1 MTKGICRPSISVLAL
16 MMMGIAMFISCSDDK
31 EETQLPEPQELMN
44 EEPVASHS
52 TGQGEGTVEAPF
64 VAEASC
70 PAEVTLVHKST
81 YNDPDGTTYTCEP
94 KATIQVTTAKAE
106 VQAKTIAEL
115 TDIKVSTKSDS
126 KGTNP
131 LVKHTEQTFTVGGQT
146 IIFDLTN
153 EIYTHTDSRNRT
165 FEMPYTRLSTAKY
178 GAAQADEA
186 TRSERTIAVT
196 GIRLVPITPSRGSI
210 TTQQAYRV
218 SVAFTVDTQTENTDD
233 PTKNTYSFLAEYD
246 ATVETTTEYPDP
258 SFSFSYHADATQGSN
273 STQSPWTM
281 NKGMNAMTIQWDQQ
295 AAYTYFDTNE
305 MATKVVSRMP
315 KAAVSV
321 SALKDTLWVSDLAD
335 LEKITAVEPIIT
347 TEGENPLKNIGKASF
362 TSGEQVIDV
371 EWNYESYPTVEIDG
385 KEIAWPYIVLG
396 TPEVIGVSVTD
407 KDETVIAGK
416 EAKVVEVSVRIK
428 QNLSTANIPEDQ
440 KVSEDVE
447 YIVKYIGVVEIRL
460 VKVVYRK
467 DWEWIEPHDNIMLA
481 YYPMV
486 HRDRIY
492 SNGETFTDT
501 FRDAG
506 HVAGVLAF
514 VQPEIA
520 DNGGEREENG
530 ITFFY
535 NPHLHTN
542 IADSI
547 ITHSGSVVVP
557 KLSLVKR
564 RVNLVTGE
572 DEDIN
577 YLTSPAGA
585 WNEYIT
591 SKLYDDSDIPLDGV
605 EIVGTDSVSTQP
617 SGWYFYS
624 PSYEHSRFY
633 EYDERAAFI
642 GMYLKVIANDQ
653 FLVID
658 GQMINFLEFREP
670 ATFNLKEENIT
681 MPNGAP
687 GMVVT
692 YDAHLQFLGRNFY
705 GAITDTIYQRT
716 PAASS
721 VSYPAP
727 QQNAQQ
733 RGNSWQ
739 KTGIRRDSRLVKL
752 PPPYKNLPSFE
763 YGGDPFGGKR

>member
-258 SFSFSYHADATQGSN
+258 SLSFSYHADATQGSN

-305 MATKVVSRMP
+305 MATKVVSRTP
-315 KAAVSV
+315 NAAVSI

-335 LEKITAVEPIIT
+335 LEKITAFEPIIT

-371 EWNYESYPTVEIDG
+371 EWNYESYPAVEIDG

-396 TPEVIGVSVTD
+396 TPEVVGISVTEKKGVKVPG
-407 KDETVIAGK
+407 KD
-416 EAKVVEVSVRIK
+416 AKVFEITARIK
-428 QNLSTANIPEDQ
+428 QNLSTANIPEEQ

-447 YIVKYIGVVEIRL
+447 YVVKYYGVLEVKL
-460 VKVVYRK
+460 VDVKYRK
-467 DWEWIEPHDNIMLA
+467 EYEWLEPHDNIPLTSR
-481 YYPMV
+481 YIIY
-486 HRDRIY
+486 RDRTY
-492 SNGETFTDT
+492 STGEVFSDVFTSMNCPVENFDFIGTYNGGGMQSEDKEITLSDGTPILYHKNYRVNDEEYRYRLINGTKTGVPDLSKVDVYVAIPEEHTTVVPGDFANYHTLGETMFDSENIQDEWY
-501 FRDAG
+501 FRDIERRQIIYLRYMEG
-506 HVAGVLAF
+506 I
-514 VQPEIA
+514 EA
-520 DNGGEREENG
+520 DWEVFRQYNLNIR
-530 ITFFY
+530 FY
-535 NPHLHTN
+535 
-542 IADSI
+542 D
-547 ITHSGSVVVP
+547 
-557 KLSLVKR
+557 R
-564 RVNLVTGE
+564 FR
-572 DEDIN
+572 
-577 YLTSPAGA
+577 Y
-585 WNEYIT
+585 
-591 SKLYDDSDIPLDGV
+591 LDGQ
-605 EIVGTDSVSTQP
+605 IIDFLDYKMT
-617 SGWYFYS
+617 
-624 PSYEHSRFY
+624 
-633 EYDERAAFI
+633 YDF
-642 GMYLKVIANDQ
+642 D
-653 FLVID
+653 
-658 GQMINFLEFREP
+658 FRSED
-670 ATFNLKEENIT
+670 IT
-681 MPNGAP
+681 MPDGAP
-687 GMVVT
+687 AKVFT
-692 YDAHLQFLGRNFY
+692 HECKAQYLGRDFY
-705 GAITDTIYQRT
+705 VAEIDTVYQR
-716 PAASS
+716 
-721 VSYPAP
+721 
-727 QQNAQQ
+727 N
-733 RGNSWQ
+733 
-739 KTGIRRDSRLVKL
+739 
-752 PPPYKNLPSFE
+752 FE
-763 YGGDPFGGKR
+763 P

>member
-52 TGQGEGTVEAPF
+52 TGTAEAPF
-64 VAEASC
+64 VAEASS

-146 IIFDLTN
+146 ITFDLTN

-258 SFSFSYHADATQGSN
+258 SLSFSYHADATQGSN

-440 KVSEDVE
+440 KVSEDVQ
-447 YIVKYIGVVEIRL
+447 YIVRYYGVLEVEL
-460 VKVVYRK
+460 VEVKYRK
-467 DWEWIEPHDNIMLA
+467 EYEWLEPHDNIPLTSR
-481 YYPMV
+481 YIIY
-486 HRDRIY
+486 RDRTYSTGEVFTDVFTSMNCAVEPGCGIMIY
-492 SNGETFTDT
+492 GGETEQTSDKEVVMTDGT
-501 FRDAG
+501 PILYHKNNLELNEEERTWW
-506 HVAGVLAF
+506 VNTTKTGVPDL
-514 VQPEIA
+514 
-520 DNGGEREENG
+520 
-530 ITFFY
+530 
-535 NPHLHTN
+535 
-542 IADSI
+542 S
-547 ITHSGSVVVP
+547 
-557 KLSLVKR
+557 KLSIQTPVPEEYSTVEPGDFYKR
-564 RVNLVTGE
+564 YSIPFGAELDKENPVEGWYYADVGRDQRVDLYYL
-572 DEDIN
+572 DKDKDLDPIRCYDILIRF
-577 YLTSPAGA
+577 YDRF
-585 WNEYIT
+585 
-591 SKLYDDSDIPLDGV
+591 LYLDGQ
-605 EIVGTDSVSTQP
+605 IIDFLDYKMT
-617 SGWYFYS
+617 
-624 PSYEHSRFY
+624 
-633 EYDERAAFI
+633 YDF
-642 GMYLKVIANDQ
+642 D
-653 FLVID
+653 
-658 GQMINFLEFREP
+658 FRSED
-670 ATFNLKEENIT
+670 IT
-681 MPNGAP
+681 MPDGAP
-687 GMVVT
+687 AKVFT
-692 YDAHLQFLGRNFY
+692 HECKAQYLGRDFY
-705 GAITDTIYQRT
+705 VAEIDTVYQRNFQ
-716 PAASS
+716 P
-721 VSYPAP
+721 
-727 QQNAQQ
+727 
-733 RGNSWQ
+733 
-739 KTGIRRDSRLVKL
+739 
-752 PPPYKNLPSFE
+752 
-763 YGGDPFGGKR
+763 

>member
-52 TGQGEGTVEAPF
+52 TGQGEGTAEAPF
-64 VAEASC
+64 VAEASS

-81 YNDPDGTTYTCEP
+81 YNDPDGTTFTCEP

-258 SFSFSYHADATQGSN
+258 SLSFSYHADATQGSN

-315 KAAVSV
+315 NAAVSV
-321 SALKDTLWVSDLAD
+321 TALKDTLWVSDEAD
-335 LEKITAVEPIIT
+335 LEKITAAEPIIT

-371 EWNYESYPTVEIDG
+371 EWNYESYPAVEIDG
-385 KEIAWPYIVLG
+385 KEITWPYIVLG

-407 KDETVIAGK
+407 KDETVISGK

-440 KVSEDVE
+440 KVSEDVQ
-447 YIVKYIGVVEIRL
+447 YIVRYYGVLEVEL
-460 VKVVYRK
+460 VDVKYRK
-467 DWEWIEPHDNIMLA
+467 EYEWLEPHDNIPLTSR
-481 YYPMV
+481 YILY
-486 HRDRIY
+486 RDRTY
-492 SNGETFTDT
+492 STGEVFTDVFTSMNCSVERFDFIGTCNGEGMQSEDKEMTLSDGTPILYHKNYRVNDEEYRSRLINGTKTGVPDLSKVDVYVAMPEDYAVTPGDFAKYFLVEGGWFSESPQDAWYFTDIGRGQVIFLRYMEGIEADWEV
-501 FRDAG
+501 FRQYN
-506 HVAGVLAF
+506 LN
-514 VQPEIA
+514 I
-520 DNGGEREENG
+520 R
-530 ITFFY
+530 FY
-535 NPHLHTN
+535 
-542 IADSI
+542 D
-547 ITHSGSVVVP
+547 
-557 KLSLVKR
+557 R
-564 RVNLVTGE
+564 FR
-572 DEDIN
+572 
-577 YLTSPAGA
+577 Y
-585 WNEYIT
+585 
-591 SKLYDDSDIPLDGV
+591 LDGQ
-605 EIVGTDSVSTQP
+605 IIDFLDYKMT
-617 SGWYFYS
+617 
-624 PSYEHSRFY
+624 
-633 EYDERAAFI
+633 YDF
-642 GMYLKVIANDQ
+642 D
-653 FLVID
+653 
-658 GQMINFLEFREP
+658 FRSED
-670 ATFNLKEENIT
+670 IT

-687 GMVVT
+687 AKVFT
-692 YDAHLQFLGRNFY
+692 HECKANYLGRDFY
-705 GAITDTIYQRT
+705 VAEIDTVYQRNFQ
-716 PAASS
+716 P
-721 VSYPAP
+721 
-727 QQNAQQ
+727 
-733 RGNSWQ
+733 
-739 KTGIRRDSRLVKL
+739 
-752 PPPYKNLPSFE
+752 
-763 YGGDPFGGKR
+763 

>member
-258 SFSFSYHADATQGSN
+258 SLSFSYHADATQGSN
-273 STQSPWTM
+273 SAQSPWTM

-305 MATKVVSRMP
+305 MATKVVSRTP
-315 KAAVSV
+315 NAAVSV

-440 KVSEDVE
+440 KVSEDVQ
-447 YIVKYIGVVEIRL
+447 YIVRYYGVLEVEL
-460 VKVVYRK
+460 VDVKYRK
-467 DWEWIEPHDNIMLA
+467 EYEWLEPHDNIPLTSR
-481 YYPMV
+481 YILY
-486 HRDRIY
+486 RDRTYSTGEVFSDVFTSMNCPVEPANPIKIY
-492 SNGETFTDT
+492 GGDGGGGSQSEDSEVMLPGGVPILYHKNTLTLDRERRQYWVNATKTGVPDLSKVDVYVAIPEEHTTVVPGDFANYHTLGGIMFDSENLQDEWY
-501 FRDAG
+501 FRDIERRQIIYLRYMEG
-506 HVAGVLAF
+506 I
-514 VQPEIA
+514 EA
-520 DNGGEREENG
+520 DWEVFRKYNLNIRFYDRFRYLDGQIFDFLDYKMTYDFDFREE
-530 ITFFY
+530 
-535 NPHLHTN
+535 
-542 IADSI
+542 D
-547 ITHSGSVVVP
+547 
-557 KLSLVKR
+557 
-564 RVNLVTGE
+564 
-572 DEDIN
+572 
-577 YLTSPAGA
+577 
-585 WNEYIT
+585 
-591 SKLYDDSDIPLDGV
+591 
-605 EIVGTDSVSTQP
+605 
-617 SGWYFYS
+617 
-624 PSYEHSRFY
+624 
-633 EYDERAAFI
+633 
-642 GMYLKVIANDQ
+642 
-653 FLVID
+653 
-658 GQMINFLEFREP
+658 
-670 ATFNLKEENIT
+670 IT
-681 MPNGAP
+681 MPDGAP
-687 GMVVT
+687 AKVFT
-692 YDAHLQFLGRNFY
+692 HECKANYLGRDFY
-705 GAITDTIYQRT
+705 VAEIDTVYQR
-716 PAASS
+716 
-721 VSYPAP
+721 
-727 QQNAQQ
+727 N
-733 RGNSWQ
+733 
-739 KTGIRRDSRLVKL
+739 
-752 PPPYKNLPSFE
+752 FE
-763 YGGDPFGGKR
+763 P